1 MPLTPEERRTYE
13 ELKARQDAETHSIR
27 RLIRYWVVAIL
38 TVVVLG
44 SVVDLASNGEA
55 RTRYNKLDEDFLTG
69 LAHVNPVYLAN
80 VYYHYVVESPD
91 PDYNFLMNPFQR
103 VMRMFWRAVLTGFIF
118 TLWTVAKEGWP
129 NAVLVGI
136 AILLPFVPFF
146 MVDDFFVPGGAIK
159 KWLFFVAAVTVFL
172 SILYPFA
179 WFIGLFLKGLLQFL
193 GIFASIPFIG
203 GLLLKVTEHHFSV
216 KVIRRLARETD

>member
-13 ELKARQDAETHSIR
+13 ELKARLDAETHSIH
-27 RLIRYWVVAIL
+27 RLIRYWVVVIL
-38 TVVVLG
+38 TIVVFG
-44 SVVDLASNGEA
+44 SIVHLASDSEA
-55 RTRYNKLDEDFLTG
+55 RTRYNKLDEDFLAS
-69 LAHVNPVYLAN
+69 LAHVNPVYFAN

-103 VMRMFWRAVLTGFIF
+103 VMRIFWRAVLTGVIF
-118 TLWTVAKEGWP
+118 TLWSIAKEGWP

-146 MVDDFFVPGGAIK
+146 MNDDFVVPGGVIK
-159 KWLFFVAAVTVFL
+159 KWLVFVATVAVFL

-179 WFIGLFLKGLLQFL
+179 WFIGLFVKGFLQLLGTL
-193 GIFASIPFIG
+193 VSIPFIG

-216 KVIRRLARETD
+216 KVIKRLAKETD

>member
-91 PDYNFLMNPFQR
+91 PDYNFLMNPFQQ

-159 KWLFFVAAVTVFL
+159 KWLFFVAAVTVFSL
-172 SILYPFA
+172 DPLPLCVVYRPLLEGAFAVPGYLRIDSIYRRSLTQGYRA
-179 WFIGLFLKGLLQFL
+179 SLLGESNQEA
-193 GIFASIPFIG
+193 G
-203 GLLLKVTEHHFSV
+203 E
-216 KVIRRLARETD
+216 RN